1 MDEFTE
7 LAEVL
12 AELRELK
19 RRVADL
25 QRDVADLSR
34 KLSEIKTGT
43 PEHLLKEGV
52 ARLNAVAEAILENA
66 SLIRAT
72 LAEERLR
79 RDETCMV
86 LLERLAAL
94 REVLEKHV

>member
-19 RRVADL
+19 RRVAEL
-25 QRDVADLSR
+25 QRDVAELSR
-34 KLSEIKTGT
+34 RLSEIRAGD
-43 PEHLLKEGV
+43 PEHVLREGV

-66 SLIRAT
+66 SFIRAM
-72 LAEERLR
+72 LAEGGLR
-79 RDETCMV
+79 RDETCV
-86 LLERLAAL
+86 ALLERLAAL
-94 REVLEKHV
+94 RGHV